1 MTMTGPVFVIA
12 VFTLTV
18 VEPVVD
24 PLMTKI
30 AIRSVPARRGGV
42 APVTTFGRFAHH
54 CLDLKRYANHAC
66 EYLMLATLV
75 VWLAAMLADLILP
88 VLLMKKA
95 VEQRKT

>member
-12 VFTLTV
+12 VLTLTV

-75 VWLAAMLADLILP
+75 WLAAMLADLILP

-95 VEQRKT
+95 VDQRKT